1 MKILFTADL
10 HIKLGAKNVPV
21 EWAKQRYEMFI
32 TQLSVLQR
40 DCDLLVLGG
49 DVFDRMP
56 TMDELE
62 VYFDLVASIS
72 IPCIIYAGNHEALKK
87 DTTFFTYLKKSTTR
101 LNKLVTVIDDYH
113 SIDNMDFIPYN
124 KLKEFEK
131 APHLTHGNICFTHV
145 RGEIPPHVKPEM
157 NLDLFNRWD
166 VVLAGDLHSYEN
178 SQRNILYPGSPC
190 TTSFHRNVVDTGII
204 ILDSE
209 TLTHSWVKLQLPQL
223 IRKTIQAGDDMPA
236 TDYHHTIYEIEG
248 DMAELGALADSNLID
263 KKVVKRETDTALI
276 LDPKMTIQEEVREYL
291 SYILQLSDNTVEDV
305 LHVLNNNMN
314 KIVVE

>member
-10 HIKLGAKNVPV
+10 HIKLGQKNVPID
-21 EWAKQRYEMFI
+21 WAKNRYAMFI
-32 TQLSVLQR
+32 QQLAAECTF
-40 DCDLLVLGG
+40 CDLLVLGG

-101 LNKLVTVIDDYH
+101 LNSLVTVIDDYH

-131 APHLTHGNICFTHV
+131 APHIVNGNICFTHV

-157 NLDLFNRWD
+157 DLDLFNRWA

-178 SQRNILYPGSPC
+178 CQRNILYPGSPV
-190 TTSFHRNVVDTGII
+190 TTSFHRNIVDTGVIVI
-204 ILDSE
+204 DSE
-209 TLTHSWVKLQLPQL
+209 TLEHHWHKLDLPQL

-248 DMAELGALADSNLID
+248 DMAELGALADSSLID
-263 KKVVKRETDTALI
+263 KKVMKRETDTALI
-276 LDPKMTIQEEVREYL
+276 LDPSMSLSAELQEYL
-291 SYILQLSDNTVEDV
+291 LYILQLSDTNVAEILQV
-305 LHVLNNNMN
+305 LHNNLE
-314 KIVVE
+314 KITTE

>member
-21 EWAKQRYEMFI
+21 EWAKQRYEIFI

-190 TTSFHRNVVDTGII
+190 TTSFHRTVVDTGII